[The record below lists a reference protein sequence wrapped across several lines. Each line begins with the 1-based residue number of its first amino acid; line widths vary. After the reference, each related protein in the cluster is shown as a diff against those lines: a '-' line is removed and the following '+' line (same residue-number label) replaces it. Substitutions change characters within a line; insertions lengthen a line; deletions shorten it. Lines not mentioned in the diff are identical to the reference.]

1 MQKPVEIERRKS
13 KHDIT
18 ENDKF
23 TRIKTTS
30 NEERNKGISK
40 WPENN

>member
-1 MQKPVEIERRKS
+1 MQKPVIDKQKIERRKS

-30 NEERNKGISK
+30 DEERNKGISK
-40 WPENN
+40 